1 MNSIYKAIYN
11 EIKKYKKIYIAR
23 HIGPDPDAFGS
34 QMALKDSIKITFPSK
49 EVYAIGSSVS
59 RFKYFGKVDKVDN
72 YDYENGLLIVTDTP
86 DKKRVDIE
94 NINLFKNILKIDH
107 HPKVDTFGPVEFIR
121 EDASSA
127 SELVYELIDK
137 SKLKMNSEIAG
148 NIYIGIVSDTNRFL
162 YNCNYITFNKV
173 ADLIKKYKLDIE
185 DLYRKVYAKPLSEMR
200 LMGHIA
206 SSMRVD
212 KYGFATIEI
221 DEEIIDS
228 LGADLSSA
236 SNMINDF
243 NNINE
248 ILVWTFVTFDRKN
261 NQYKVN
267 IRSRGP
273 VINEIAASFGGGGHK
288 FASGVR
294 SDSKEVIDNLLVAL
308 SNECR
313 EYKEGANK
321 NGSN

>member
-11 EIKKYKKIYIAR
+11 EIKKYKVIYIAR

-34 QMALKDSIKITFPSK
+34 QMALKDSIKLTFPSK
-49 EVYAIGSSVS
+49 EVYAVGTSVA
-59 RFKYFGKVDKVDN
+59 RFKYFGKVDKIED

-94 NINLFKNILKIDH
+94 NFNRFKNVMKIDH
-107 HPKVDTFGPVEFIR
+107 HPKVDTFGKVELIR

-127 SELVYELIDK
+127 SELVFETIEN
-137 SKLKMNSEIAG
+137 SKLKMNSDIAG

-162 YNCNYITFNKV
+162 YNCDYKTFSKV
-173 ADLIKKYKLDIE
+173 SELVKKYKLDIE
-185 DLYRKVYAKPLSEMR
+185 ELYRRVYAKPLSEMR

-206 SSMRVD
+206 SSLRVD

-221 DEEIIDS
+221 DEEIIES
-228 LGADLSSA
+228 LGADISSA

-248 ILVWTFVTFDRKN
+248 IIVWTFVTYDRKN
-261 NQYKVN
+261 NLFKVN

-294 SDSKEVIDNLLVAL
+294 SNSREVIDNLLATL
-308 SNECR
+308 ANKCK
-313 EYKEGANK
+313 EYKEGGNN